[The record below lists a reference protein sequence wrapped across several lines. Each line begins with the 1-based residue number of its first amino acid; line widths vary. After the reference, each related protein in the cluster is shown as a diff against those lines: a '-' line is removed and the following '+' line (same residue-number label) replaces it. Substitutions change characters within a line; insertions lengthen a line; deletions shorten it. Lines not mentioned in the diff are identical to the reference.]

1 MTPVPEPSAHVVYGR
16 LLTPSTAAG
25 AVAAIRLSAR
35 EPADLERMLDACI
48 PTRRGGLPVGQV
60 CLADLAGVDRGLISR
75 WSGTVADLFPHGG
88 AYVVRALL
96 DALESRGVVLS
107 GDAAPAPWHARQP
120 AACDEL
126 EAQMLDVLARA
137 ASPRATD
144 VLLRTLDAWRTHAPV
159 GSDAW
164 RHATPTHRDAILAR
178 LVDPPLVV
186 LLGAA
191 NIGKSTLLNALARR
205 AVSMV
210 DATPGST
217 RDHVGVL
224 LELDGIVVRCVD
236 TPGIRATSDAI
247 EREAQQIARSLAA
260 RADLLLLCGD
270 HAHPPVAVHEL
281 PSPAGG
287 SCVRVAL
294 RSDLGAAA
302 WPHECRVA
310 AAQGQGIDAL
320 ARHIRQALVP
330 DEVLADA
337 TAASPHPWR
346 FWAS

>member
-1 MTPVPEPSAHVVYGR
+1 MPEPSAHVVHGR
-16 LLTPSTAAG
+16 LLTPATAAG
-25 AVAAIRLSAR
+25 AVAAIRLSAG
-35 EPADLERMLDACI
+35 EPADLDSMLEACC
-48 PTRRGGLPVGQV
+48 PTRRRHLSVGEV
-60 CLADLAGVDRGLISR
+60 RLADLAGVDRGLIAR
-75 WSGTVADLFPHGG
+75 WSDTVVDLFPHGG

-96 DALESRGVVLS
+96 DALEARGVVLS
-107 GDAAPAPWHARQP
+107 GDATQTPWDARQP
-120 AACDEL
+120 AARDEL

-144 VLLRTLDAWRTHAPV
+144 VLLRTLDAWRSHAPV

-164 RHATPTHRDAILAR
+164 RHAAPTKCDTILAR
-178 LVDPPLVV
+178 LIDPPLVV
-186 LLGAA
+186 LLGAP

-236 TPGIRATSDAI
+236 TPGIRTTSDAI
-247 EREAQQIARSLAA
+247 EREAQQIARSLAT
-260 RADLLLLCGD
+260 RADLIVLCGD
-270 HAHPPVAVHEL
+270 QAHPPVPDHEL
-281 PSPAGG
+281 PDSAGV
-287 SCVRVAL
+287 SCVCVAL
-294 RSDLGAAA
+294 RADLGAAA
-302 WPHECRVA
+302 WPHECRVS
-310 AAQGQGIDAL
+310 AAQGQGIDVL

-337 TAASPHPWR
+337 TAASPQPWR